1 MGIIFGIYFGSL
13 LLIVGLLLAGVF
25 VGWLILKLIKGITGN
40 VKDTAKILKEPKKK
54 VSEVHTFVYEDGVKK
69 EIVEV
74 MK

>member
-54 VSEVHTFVYEDGVKK
+54 VSEIHTFVYEDGVKK

>member
-1 MGIIFGIYFGSL
+1 MGVIFGIYFGSL
-13 LLIVGLLLAGVF
+13 MLIVGLLLAGVF

>member
-1 MGIIFGIYFGSL
+1 MGVIFGIYFGSL
-13 LLIVGLLLAGVF
+13 MLIVGLLLAGVF

-54 VSEVHTFVYEDGVKK
+54 VSEIHTFVYEDGVKK

-74 MK
+74 LK

>member
-1 MGIIFGIYFGSL
+1 MGVIFGIYFGSL
-13 LLIVGLLLAGVF
+13 MLIVGLLLAGVF

-54 VSEVHTFVYEDGVKK
+54 ISEVHTFVYEDGVKK

>member
-54 VSEVHTFVYEDGVKK
+54 ISEVHTFVYENGVKK